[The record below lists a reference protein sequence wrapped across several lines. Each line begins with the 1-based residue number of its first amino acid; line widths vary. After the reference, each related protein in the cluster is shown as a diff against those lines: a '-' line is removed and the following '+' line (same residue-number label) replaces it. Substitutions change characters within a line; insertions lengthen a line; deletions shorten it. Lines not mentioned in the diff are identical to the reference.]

1 MSDHALHVVD
11 LSVGYGTQRLV
22 EHLDLTIA
30 PGEIVRLAGH
40 NGSGKSTVLR
50 TVVGRQPALAGEV
63 WVCGVRLEP
72 ALGAA
77 KKDLGYAGDDGLAF
91 PYLTVAEHLRLIA
104 RVHGR
109 PPTSVDRLLNEL
121 DGTALPTHR
130 DVLVR
135 RCSRGTRRQLDLAAA
150 SLHQPRLFV
159 LDEALDGLDE
169 DTVTR
174 WCERLRHACAQGAAI
189 LLTSHSPNQV
199 EALRPD
205 SVVHLSVTDHTQ
217 MGARS

>member
-30 PGEIVRLAGH
+30 PGQIVRLAGH

-91 PYLTVAEHLRLIA
+91 PLPHRCGALAPHRPSP
-104 RVHGR
+104 R
-109 PPTSVDRLLNEL
+109 PPADQCRPPPERARW
-121 DGTALPTHR
+121 DGVAHP
-130 DVLVR
+130 
-135 RCSRGTRRQLDLAAA
+135 
-150 SLHQPRLFV
+150 P
-159 LDEALDGLDE
+159 
-169 DTVTR
+169 
-174 WCERLRHACAQGAAI
+174 
-189 LLTSHSPNQV
+189 
-199 EALRPD
+199 
-205 SVVHLSVTDHTQ
+205 
-217 MGARS
+217 